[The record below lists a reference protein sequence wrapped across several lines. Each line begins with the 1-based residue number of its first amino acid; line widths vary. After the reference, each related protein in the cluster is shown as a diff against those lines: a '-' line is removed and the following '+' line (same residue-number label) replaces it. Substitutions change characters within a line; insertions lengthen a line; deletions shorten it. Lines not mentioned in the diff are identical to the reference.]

1 MVTARIIELVS
12 TMVNADQLRSDFS
25 KRFGRGGPV
34 LLIRAPG
41 RVNLIGEHTDYNDGF
56 VLPIAT
62 EQAVWVAA
70 APRSDRLVRAHST
83 AVDQTVEV
91 PLEQHSPPTVGQEW
105 SNYLRGVVAMLLSA
119 GCRLEGADL
128 LIDSDVPVG
137 GGLSSSAAL
146 EVGLAKAMLGIS
158 GEILETIELALLCRQ
173 AEHRYAGVPCGIMD
187 QFICLLAQA
196 GAALL
201 LDCRSRHYEHVGVQ
215 RRGACFVVID
225 TQVKHALGK
234 SEYPLRQKQCQAG
247 VDYFGQLD
255 GAVRALRDV
264 SQDMLERHVSQLD
277 PVVAARCHHVIT
289 ENRRVTQAVDAFK
302 RGKLD
307 VVGKLLLASHE
318 SLRDKYA
325 VSSCELDAVVDIA
338 AAVDG
343 VYGARMTGGGFGGC
357 VVVLAEKGAVEALY
371 EAIRTRYDPARQ
383 VPARLLRTNAAAGAE
398 VIIL

>member
-12 TMVNADQLRSDFS
+12 TMVNADQLRSDFR
-25 KRFGRGGPV
+25 KRFGRDEPA
-34 LLIRAPG
+34 LLVRAPG

-70 APRSDRLVRAHST
+70 APRSDGLVRAHST

-91 PLEQHSPPTVGQEW
+91 PLEQQPHPAASQEW

-146 EVGLAKAMLGIS
+146 EVGLAKALLGIS

-187 QFICLLAQA
+187 QFVCLLAQT

-201 LDCRSRHYEHVGVQ
+201 LDCRSHHYEHVGVQ
-215 RRGACFVVID
+215 RPGACFVVID
-225 TQVKHALGK
+225 TQVRHALGK

-247 VDYFGQLD
+247 VHYFQRLD

-264 SQDMLERHVSQLD
+264 TQDMLERHVSQLD

-289 ENRRVTQAVDAFK
+289 ENQRVTEAVDAFK
-302 RGKLD
+302 RGHLD

-318 SLRDKYA
+318 SLRDRYE
-325 VSSCELDAVVDIA
+325 VSCHELDAVVDIV
-338 AAVDG
+338 AAVEG

-357 VVVLAEKGAVEALY
+357 VVVLAEQGAVEPLY
-371 EAIRTRYDPARQ
+371 EAIRTRYDPAQQ
-383 VPARLLRTNAAAGAE
+383 VPARLLRTKAAAGAE
-398 VIIL
+398 VIMS

>member
-12 TMVNADQLRSDFS
+12 TMVNADQLRSDFR
-25 KRFGRGGPV
+25 KRFGRDEPA
-34 LLIRAPG
+34 LLVRAPG

-83 AVDQTVEV
+83 AVDQTIEV
-91 PLEQHSPPTVGQEW
+91 SLEQHPPAASQKW

-146 EVGLAKAMLGIS
+146 EVGLAKALLGIS

-187 QFICLLAQA
+187 QFACLLAQA

-234 SEYPLRQKQCQAG
+234 SEYPLRQEQCQTG
-247 VDYFGQLD
+247 VDYFQRLD

-289 ENRRVTQAVDAFK
+289 ENRRVTEAVDAFK
-302 RGKLD
+302 RGHLD

-318 SLRDKYA
+318 SLRDKYE
-325 VSSCELDAVVDIA
+325 VSCRELDAVVDIV
-338 AAVDG
+338 AAVEG

-357 VVVLAEKGAVEALY
+357 AVVLAEEGAVEPLY

-383 VPARLLRTNAAAGAE
+383 VPARLFRTKAAAGAE
-398 VIIL
+398 VIMS